1 MHAVAHRVLLVDN
14 HDARRDSS
22 TVISGS
28 GSQNCEDL
36 LGRSRWFSTSV
47 GIWFSDWSSD
57 WSSPSGPSAAF
68 GRLPRD

>member
-47 GIWFSDWSSD
+47 GIWFSDWSS
-57 WSSPSGPSAAF
+57 PSGPSAAF